1 MNHHLAFAHAIF
13 SEFSLTLTP
22 KLFWT
27 NVLQKRDL
35 NMEQDTTN
43 SPDQLSSRSSS
54 SLPECPVLKV
64 LRANK
69 YGLVVE
75 SNRSFEIGEE
85 MTIGFHVSN
94 VNDPSHFISAESLV
108 VESQRILS
116 IRGEF
121 CHRVTL
127 LFSDI
132 APEDQERLIM
142 LSKSSDYAP
151 KSQMAMGL
159 N

>member
-1 MNHHLAFAHAIF
+1 
-13 SEFSLTLTP
+13 
-22 KLFWT
+22 
-27 NVLQKRDL
+27 
-35 NMEQDTTN
+35 MEQDITN
-43 SPDQLSSRSSS
+43 SVDQLSSRSSS
-54 SLPECPVLKV
+54 TLPECPVLKV

-75 SNRSFEIGEE
+75 SNRSFDIGEE
-85 MTIGFHVSN
+85 ITIGFHVSN
-94 VNDPSHFISAESLV
+94 INDPSHFISAESLV
-108 VESQRILS
+108 VESRRILS

-132 APEDQERLIM
+132 APEDQDLLIK
-142 LSKSSDYAP
+142 LSKTSNYAP
-151 KSQMAMGL
+151 SSQMAMGL